1 MRKIIT
7 NIRNNLLYFFLIL
20 FFSIFAEIKELKIMA
35 RPLKITRE
43 SKYPTPQSNWMT
55 TAMYDFS
62 PAMKR
67 IFYRIV
73 EKAYGFREA
82 NPELFKEGAP
92 IYKPKRHIT
101 FILPIVYFMSNV
113 EKDNL
118 SGKEYNDVVDA
129 FNALTKKDI
138 DFRTPEEFSFGH
150 VLNYADREKGDG
162 NVCFSVHKFVW
173 QVALD
178 FSKGFTL
185 LDIGFAMQLR
195 SAYSMRMYEM
205 CKQWENKGFR
215 SISIENFREEFGCV
229 DKYPFTHDLK
239 RYILGV
245 AKKELDKVSPISF
258 EFEFEKVGRKI
269 VNIHFTFYHTHLY
282 QEPKNP
288 DEKYLLSKD
297 PTNAIPKEMREWL
310 GYKLNISQDQINRN
324 IKLFYDFSQGFAED
338 TMKELDE
345 TFNYMSS
352 KNKRP
357 AKNVGFFINNLK
369 AKLENLQD
377 YRKKAAEQRMTD
389 KTSALVDKFNK
400 CK

>member
-1 MRKIIT
+1 
-7 NIRNNLLYFFLIL
+7 
-20 FFSIFAEIKELKIMA
+20 MA

-73 EKAYGFREA
+73 EKAYEFRKD

-92 IYKPKRHIT
+92 VYRPKRHVT

-113 EKDNL
+113 EKGNL
-118 SGKEYNDVVDA
+118 GGKEYNEVVDA
-129 FNALTKKDI
+129 FYALKNKPI
-138 DFRTPEEFSFGH
+138 DFRTPDEFSFGH
-150 VLNYADREKGDG
+150 VLNHADREHGDG
-162 NVCFSVHKFVW
+162 NVYFSVHKFVW

-185 LDIGFAMQLR
+185 LDIGFAMQLK

-205 CKQWENKGFR
+205 CKQWEKKGFR
-215 SISIENFREEFGCV
+215 SISMENFREEFGCKE
-229 DKYPFTHDLK
+229 KYTKTSDLK
-239 RYILGV
+239 IYVLRL
-245 AKKELDKVSPISF
+245 AKKELDATSPVSF
-258 EFEFEKVGRKI
+258 NYQFEKVGRK
-269 VNIHFTFYHTHLY
+269 VANIHFTFYHTHLY

-288 DEKYLLSKD
+288 NEKYLLSKD
-297 PTNAIPKEMREWL
+297 PIHAIPKEMREWL
-310 GYKLNISQDQINRN
+310 GFKLNISQDQINRN

-352 KNKRP
+352 MNKRP
-357 AKNVGFFINNLK
+357 AKNVGFFIGNLRT
-369 AKLENLQD
+369 KLGNLQE

-389 KTSALVDKFNK
+389 KTSTLVDKFNK